1 MDRLLFVDDEPLVL
15 RSLRR
20 IFELE
25 GFEVVTAPGGREALE
40 VLRANPSFQLI
51 GSDYLMPEMS
61 GSEFL
66 QRAREIAPHSRRLLI
81 SAIAEFNAA
90 AEAVNRGEIHRII
103 SKPWNTEE
111 LIAVVRAAVEEHHL
125 RRRYAEAIASV
136 HEKNTALEALNR
148 ELESRVSERTGQV
161 LDAFSAALD
170 ARGAELIH
178 SRRAAVFALILGGE
192 LGLSARELIPLEQAA
207 LLHDIGKIGVPDA
220 VLLKQGALEEWEWK
234 QVRRHPEIGHRML
247 ARIPF
252 LQMASQIVLQHHERW
267 DGTGYPAGLKGE
279 KILLAARILA
289 LVETF
294 ETMSAARSYR
304 PRLSE
309 AEVRSEIAAGAGK
322 QFDPALVQLFLALAP
337 ERWRAAGVAP
347 A

>member
-1 MDRLLFVDDEPLVL
+1 MDRLLFVDDEPFVL

-40 VLRANPSFQLI
+40 LLRANPEFQLI
-51 GSDYLMPEMS
+51 GSDYRMPEMS

-111 LIAVVRAAVEEHHL
+111 LIAVVRASVEEHHL
-125 RRRYAEAIASV
+125 RRRYSEAIASL
-136 HEKNTALEALNR
+136 HEKNAALESLNR
-148 ELESRVSERTGQV
+148 ELESRVSERTAQV
-161 LDAFSAALD
+161 LDAFSSALD
-170 ARGAELIH
+170 ARGDELVH
-178 SRRAAVFALILGGE
+178 SRRAAALARILGEE
-192 LGLSARELIPLEQAA
+192 LKLSEPELITLEQAG

-220 VLLKQGALEEWEWK
+220 VLLKHGPLEEHEWQ

-252 LQMASQIVLQHHERW
+252 LQAASQIVLQHHERW
-267 DGTGYPAGLKGE
+267 DGAGYPAGLKGE
-279 KILLAARILA
+279 GICLSARILA
-289 LVETF
+289 LAETY
-294 ETMSAARSYR
+294 ESMSAHRSYR
-304 PRLSE
+304 PKISE
-309 AEVRSEIAAGAGK
+309 AEVRAEIAASAGK
-322 QFDPALVQLFLALAP
+322 QFDPEVVRAFLAVAP
-337 ERWRAAGVAP
+337 GRWREAAAS